1 MSIYVYKHARLGLGG
16 MHLCAFLHR
25 NAIWTAYDVHMN
37 KKVQDRSVKF
47 SPLAEMLHLK
57 QDVYG
62 YSYLSESGCS
72 YVLTMDDD
80 KQFTITTVS
89 CFVKLSPLKHLS
101 YM

>member
-1 MSIYVYKHARLGLGG
+1 MQDWGWEECIYARSYIATPFGL
-16 MHLCAFLHR
+16 H
-25 NAIWTAYDVHMN
+25 DVHMN
-37 KKVQDRSVKF
+37 KKVRDRSVKF